1 MESIIYHYTDRR
13 ERPIVTVCLRKKW
26 GKFIR
31 GLSICSKQEYPKRTK
46 GIAKANGR
54 ADKAMLNKTSC
65 LPIDR
70 DEAIRLLFETGAP
83 PFKYKAEYGAQLT
96 EYEREL
102 VA

>member
-1 MESIIYHYTDRR
+1 MEPIIYHYTDRR

-31 GLSICSKQEYPKRTK
+31 GLSICSKKEHPEEDK
-46 GIAKANGR
+46 GIIKANGR
-54 ADKAMLNKTSC
+54 ATKAISNRASD

-96 EYEREL
+96 EYERDL